1 MRAARFGI
9 LNILF
14 FTVVAGCGSVPVST
28 QHPQIPSYA
37 LPQSEKTGLGASL
50 KDDIAAHS
58 GQSGFRVLT
67 TGSESF
73 AMRLALIR
81 AAEKSLDLQYFS
93 INDDTTS
100 NLLIEALL
108 QAAQRGVRIRFLL
121 DDFNF
126 DAVDETF
133 SVLDGF
139 KNLEIR
145 VFNPVTTRD
154 HGLLEKAV
162 LNLTD
167 LKTMNH
173 RMHNKALIGDNQM
186 AIIGGRNL
194 GDEYFEENT
203 DVTFRDID
211 ILTAGPVTAA
221 ISRSFDQYWNSKDA
235 IPVPQ
240 LRKPEIKTELAVNIR
255 NELAG
260 HWEKVRNSEKGGKLL
275 RYTLAER
282 LKDGDVKLTWAW
294 AELVADSP
302 KKIDTDRDETVSP
315 PLMRLDFMLDRA
327 EHEFMAVSPYF
338 VPRESGT
345 IWLAGLARRGLRVKI
360 LTNSLASTDVVAVHT
375 GYRRYRETLVRN
387 GVLIYEL
394 KPIGGQRP
402 AQRLIGKDA
411 PARASL
417 HAKLYVIDRSQVMI
431 GSFNLDPRSIELNTE
446 LALVIYSRDVAAQV
460 IEMFEEATSSVT
472 SYQLAIEPDSGKLVW
487 ITKENDRDI
496 RFYNDPSA
504 GFWRRAQTNLM
515 SLLPIEDQL

>member
-1 MRAARFGI
+1 MRASRFGI
-9 LNILF
+9 LNTLIF
-14 FTVVAGCGSVPVST
+14 AVVAGCSSVPVAT
-28 QHPQIPSYA
+28 QHPQIASYA
-37 LPQSEKTGLGASL
+37 FPQSEKTGLGAAL
-50 KDDIAAHS
+50 RDDIAAHS
-58 GQSGFRVLT
+58 GQSGFRVLA

-126 DAVDETF
+126 DAVDDTF
-133 SVLDGF
+133 SVLDGY

-145 VFNPVTTRD
+145 VFNPITTRD
-154 HGLLEKAV
+154 HGLIAGAV
-162 LNLTD
+162 LKLTD
-167 LKTMNH
+167 LKTRNQ

-211 ILTAGPVTAA
+211 ILTAGPITAA

-235 IPVPQ
+235 VPIAQ
-240 LRKPEIKTELAVNIR
+240 LRKPEIKTEKAANIR
-255 NELAG
+255 SALAR
-260 HWEKVRNSEKGGKLL
+260 HWEEVRKSEKGSKLL

-282 LKDGDVKLTWAW
+282 LKDADVKLTWAW
-294 AELVADSP
+294 AELVADFP
-302 KKIDTDRDETVSP
+302 KKIDKNRDEAVSP
-315 PLMRLDFMLDRA
+315 PMMRLDFMLDRA
-327 EHEFMAVSPYF
+327 EHEFIAVSPYF
-338 VPRESGT
+338 VPRETGVV
-345 IWLAGLARRGLRVKI
+345 WLAGLAERGMRVKI

-375 GYRRYRETLVRN
+375 GYRRYREALVKS
-387 GVLIYEL
+387 GVQLYEL

-402 AQRLIGKDA
+402 NQRLIGKEA

-417 HAKLYVIDRSQVMI
+417 HAKLYVIDRRQVMI

-460 IEMFEEATSSVT
+460 IKMFDEATSSMT
-472 SYQLAIEPDSGKLVW
+472 SYQLAVEPDSGRLVW
-487 ITKENDRDI
+487 ITKENDRDV

-504 GFWRRAQTNLM
+504 GFWRRVQTNLM
-515 SLLPIEDQL
+515 SLLPIENHL

>member
-1 MRAARFGI
+1 MRSPWSGFLIII
-9 LNILF
+9 LLIML
-14 FTVVAGCGSVPVST
+14 AGCSSVPVAS

-37 LPQSEKTGLGASL
+37 LPQSEKTSLGDAL
-50 KDDIAAHS
+50 KDGVDAHS
-58 GQSGFRVLT
+58 GQSGFQVLA

-81 AAEKSLDLQYFS
+81 AAEKTLDLQYFS

-100 NLLIEALL
+100 NLLLEALL

-126 DAVDETF
+126 EAVDETF

-145 VFNPVTTRD
+145 VFNPITTRD
-154 HGLLEKAV
+154 HGLLTTIILRA
-162 LNLTD
+162 TD
-167 LKTMNH
+167 LKTRNH

-211 ILTAGPVTAA
+211 ILAAGPITAA

-235 IPVPQ
+235 VPVGQ
-240 LRKPEIKTELAVNIR
+240 LRELEIKTEKAAQIR
-255 NELAG
+255 NALAG
-260 HWEKVRNSEKGGKLL
+260 HWEQVRSTEKGSKLL
-275 RYTLAER
+275 RHTLAER
-282 LKDGDVKLTWAW
+282 LRAADVKLTWAQ
-294 AELVADSP
+294 AELLADSP
-302 KKIDTDRDETVSP
+302 QKVDKDRDAVISP

-327 EHEFMAVSPYF
+327 KHEFIAISPYF
-338 VPRESGT
+338 VPRETGT
-345 IWLAGLARRGLRVKI
+345 NWLAGLAGRGMQVKI

-375 GYRRYRETLVRN
+375 GYRRYREALVRS
-387 GVLIYEL
+387 GVQLYEL
-394 KPIGGQRP
+394 KPIGGKRP
-402 AQRLIGKDA
+402 NQRLIGREA

-446 LALVIYSRDVAAQV
+446 ITLLIYSRDVAAQV
-460 IEMFEEATSSVT
+460 LKMFDEVT
-472 SYQLAIEPDSGKLVW
+472 SPVTSCRLAIAPENGKLVW
-487 ITKENDRDI
+487 ITQENDRFVQ
-496 RFYNDPSA
+496 FYQDPYS
-504 GFWRRAQTNLM
+504 GFWRHIQTDFM